1 MRLLVLGGTVF
12 LGRAV
17 ARQARDAGHQVTC
30 AARGQSGP
38 PAHGVR
44 FVAVD
49 RSTPAGLSPLA
60 GEAFDAVIDVAR
72 RPSHVRAAVAALA
85 GRVGH
90 WSFVS
95 TCSVYADNATPG
107 QRADSA
113 PLLPAA
119 PPEVDDAD
127 GPAYGPCKVTC
138 EQVVRDG
145 IGADRA
151 LLCRAGLIVGPED
164 PSGRFAY
171 WVRRLARGGEVLAPG
186 HPDEPVQFVDVRDL
200 AAWLVAAAE
209 SGLSGPYDG
218 IGAPMPRGRFLAE
231 VAAGVGAD
239 PSLTWVHQEFLAA
252 HDVRPWMGE
261 RALPLWLPLP
271 EYGGF
276 MTRDSSPALAA
287 GLRMRDVATTARD
300 TLAWLVGGR
309 DAGEWEA
316 ADREAAG
323 RHGLRPDDEAAV
335 LRAWHER
342 PESRERPES
351 SANTGR

>member
-17 ARQARDAGHQVTC
+17 ARHARDAGHEVTC

-38 PAHGVR
+38 PAEGIR

-49 RSTPAGLSPLA
+49 RSAPAGLSPLA

-72 RPSHVRAAVAALA
+72 RPSHVRAAVETLA

-107 QRADSA
+107 QRAEDA

-119 PPEVDDAD
+119 PPEVDDAQ
-127 GPAYGPCKVTC
+127 GSAYGPCKVTC

-151 LLCRAGLIVGPED
+151 FLCRAGLIVGPED

-200 AAWLVAAAE
+200 AGWLVAAAE
-209 SGLSGPYDG
+209 SGLTGPYDG

-231 VAAGVGAD
+231 VAAGVGGS
-239 PSLTWVHQEFLAA
+239 PSLTWVDQEFLAA

-276 MTRDSSPALAA
+276 MTRDTSPALAA
-287 GLRMRDVATTARD
+287 GLRMRDVAATAHD
-300 TLAWLVGGR
+300 TLAWLL
-309 DAGEWEA
+309 GERETP
-316 ADREAAG
+316 DREAAD

-335 LRAWHER
+335 LRAWRERPRSHER
-342 PESRERPES
+342 PES
-351 SANTGR
+351 ATNAGR